1 VRILAKSTYLS
12 DVWSAT
18 DFENPELSGYAEA
31 QLRRDTRVGV
41 QTMAALSLMMQLI
54 VAILILSYDL
64 GGAYLYTNVLIAVLS
79 LHILISAAYVDDVRT
94 LHVLGMAFLV
104 MGALAVT
111 FLAHRAG
118 DLNLGMMAA
127 ITMLFIAIPLVPWAL
142 REAAIIVTLTYL
154 LLTSS
159 LVSVPGRFDPGALWV
174 LQTLLFGAAVVVI
187 VIAARNTFIRKQ
199 DMRARFELESAKRKM
214 ELLSMQ
220 DHLTGAWNR
229 RFLEKN
235 FETLAARCAGNG
247 TSMRLAVLDIDDFKG
262 INDLLGHHTGDEVLK
277 AVARTFMRVFEDNG
291 TFVRLGG
298 DEFLI
303 IYCRDDLDTRIDSAI
318 ADLQRDPITARLA
331 SKHAIGLSAGI
342 AHTQPGE
349 LADLQS
355 LYTSAD
361 RALYAAK
368 QERHT
373 GGPLGVPSMTHTAR
387 WKL

>member
-1 VRILAKSTYLS
+1 LVKPTYLS

-18 DFENPELSGYAEA
+18 DFDNPELSGYAET

-64 GGAYLYTNVLIAVLS
+64 GGAYLYTNAIVAVLS
-79 LHILISAAYVDDVRT
+79 LHILISANYVDDVRT
-94 LHVLGMAFLV
+94 LHVLGMAFLI

-118 DLNLGMMAA
+118 DLNIGMMAA

-142 REAAIIVTLTYL
+142 REASIVVGLTYL

-159 LVSVPGRFDPGALWV
+159 LISVPGRFDPGALWV
-174 LQTLLFGAAVVVI
+174 LQTLLFGAAIVVI
-187 VIAARNTFIRKQ
+187 VIAARNTLIRKQ
-199 DMRARFELESAKRKM
+199 DMRARFELENARQEM

-229 RFLEKN
+229 RYLEEH
-235 FETLAARCAGNG
+235 FEDVAARCAVNG

-262 INDLLGHHTGDEVLK
+262 INDQFGHHTGDAVLT
-277 AVARTFMRVFEDNG
+277 AVAQTFMQLFEDRG

-303 IYCRDDLDTRIDSAI
+303 IYCSDDLDSRIESAI
-318 ADLQRDPITARLA
+318 RELQRHPVTVKLSDERAVGI
-331 SKHAIGLSAGI
+331 SAGI
-342 AHTQPGE
+342 AHNAPGE
-349 LADLQS
+349 FADLEA

-368 QERHT
+368 QNRRSATPVE
-373 GGPLGVPSMTHTAR
+373 VPSMTHTSR